1 MWIHLNNGDE
11 GLDRFLEKL
20 SLLANNLIIEPHP
33 WKCYLSMR
41 KRNKKNKVTLPY
53 SLEPLRIRNDVVT
66 HIETKLASLGFE
78 LVQVSA
84 GGHPLA
90 PSSLVQQ
97 TLGVTK
103 WERKLLWYR
112 RANVAHQASSPLNK
126 EALK

>member
-1 MWIHLNNGDE
+1 MFALSITMWIHLNNGDE

-84 GGHPLA
+84 RGPPRPFLTRTTDTG
-90 PSSLVQQ
+90 S
-97 TLGVTK
+97 
-103 WERKLLWYR
+103 
-112 RANVAHQASSPLNK
+112 HQMGT
-126 EALK
+126 